1 MDAVSALDGVQT
13 VGAMSGG
20 NSMVSMMGSD
30 AAVDNTTF
38 TYYVL
43 LTDEG
48 ARRGSEIQEQITD
61 ATASLPCEVTVN
73 ANGMMDM
80 SALSGS
86 GIEVDLYGSD
96 LNDLNTA
103 AGQVVDLL
111 NSVDGIANASDGQEN
126 GDEEINISIDKD
138 KAMRMGQTDH
148 RYHRHHT
155 ESQRHQLHRDHR
167 GQDRNAG
174 SGQPVQHGI

>member
-1 MDAVSALDGVQT
+1 MDVADDTAKDDAFATADAVMDAVSALDGVQT

-111 NSVDGIANASDGQEN
+111 NSVDGIANASDGRRTATRRSTSPSTRTKPC
-126 GDEEINISIDKD
+126 GW
-138 KAMRMGQTDH
+138 A
-148 RYHRHHT
+148 
-155 ESQRHQLHRDHR
+155 
-167 GQDRNAG
+167 
-174 SGQPVQHGI
+174 